1 MKVQYNIYGTS
12 ITDDWI
18 ANYKDL
24 SYKVLDSD
32 LLDGIKAG
40 KFGLGDQLLRLSWS
54 GNADYKP
61 FEETRVRVNMVDNRQ
76 PTEVALKPS
85 ISLVYNKDVSVVAG
99 QLFEYVI
106 NWDDSTLPDKSTLS
120 ADDFTFEYEAEV
132 MITDKDGLVVGTGDG
147 HRSRVKKS

>member
-1 MKVQYNIYGTS
+1 MTLTS
-12 ITDDWI
+12 AETQ
-18 ANYKDL
+18 NCV
-24 SYKVLDSD
+24 S
-32 LLDGIKAG
+32 
-40 KFGLGDQLLRLSWS
+40 RREPE
-54 GNADYKP
+54 KP
-61 FEETRVRVNMVDNRQ
+61 FEETRVRVKMVDNRQ

-132 MITDKDGLVVGTGDG
+132 MITDKDGLVVGTGEKLG
-147 HRSRVKKS
+147 